1 MSLTKMRRCPF
12 CGGEATIKNCSEF
25 KTDYADY
32 RVYCKECGASTEQ
45 NLLTRDEAVDR
56 WNTRF
61 FDKDVAMQVVE
72 LLVGRYSLDRVKV
85 TEE

>member
-1 MSLTKMRRCPF
+1 MSLTKLRRCPF

-32 RVYCKECGASTEQ
+32 RAYCTKCGITTEP
-45 NLLTRDEAVDR
+45 NLLTRDEAVEK

-61 FDKDVAMQVVE
+61 FDKYVAMQTVE
-72 LLVGRYSLDRVKV
+72 WLVGRYSLDRVKV